1 MTRVTQGTY
10 LFTIVCVIY
19 VTLPSL
25 YYVKDF
31 RVKNHQQRKN
41 LLNKYHNNEKSFFFL
56 FRRAQILFFVFES
69 SIDVKSVH

>member
-19 VTLPSL
+19 VMLPSL

-41 LLNKYHNNEKSFFFL
+41 IFNKYHNNEKSFFL
-56 FRRAQILFFVFES
+56 SQRAQILFFVFQS